1 MLILII
7 IAWKVSLRILIK
19 ALIWKILLLIICLLK
34 NLFLLLIE
42 LLKLWVEKV
51 CLLKVVIDFN
61 SRLLK
66 IIFAWFNDARI
77 SLVIIVLIFHLIIN
91 YKFILKLCRHFVI
104 MFNNFV
110 YLIEMVDFLGIR
122 IRLESCGS
130 CAIVISFKL
139 SISVFISLCMQTTS
153 CVTVSWIIWFILFNI
168 NIWNWLL
175 ILRLIVLKWFYLIY
189 LLLNL
194 RVENVLVSRLEIL
207 AVETMNLLLLGK
219 IWLICDFLHCQI
231 LI

>member
-1 MLILII
+1 
-7 IAWKVSLRILIK
+7 
-19 ALIWKILLLIICLLK
+19 
-34 NLFLLLIE
+34 
-42 LLKLWVEKV
+42 
-51 CLLKVVIDFN
+51 
-61 SRLLK
+61 
-66 IIFAWFNDARI
+66 
-77 SLVIIVLIFHLIIN
+77 
-91 YKFILKLCRHFVI
+91 
-104 MFNNFV
+104 
-110 YLIEMVDFLGIR
+110 
-122 IRLESCGS
+122 
-130 CAIVISFKL
+130 
-139 SISVFISLCMQTTS
+139 MQTTS